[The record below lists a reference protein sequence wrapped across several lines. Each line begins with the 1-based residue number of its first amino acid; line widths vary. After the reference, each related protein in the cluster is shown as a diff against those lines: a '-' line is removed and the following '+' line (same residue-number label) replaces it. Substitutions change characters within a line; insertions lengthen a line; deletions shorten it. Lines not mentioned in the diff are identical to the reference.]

1 MLTSRGWWFL
11 IACLVLL
18 FAGLLA
24 PMGARNGWLLV
35 PRSFQTQQSIGLVG
49 LTVSLWFGGQ
59 WLSYCLRTGRL
70 RRHLLVR
77 LDVFDDRGLVDT
89 LWAGRTFTVR
99 LEITLDQ
106 RLSLPHVA
114 VEERVP
120 YGAEL
125 RHGRVRYDGPFT
137 AGESLVLEYTMRC
150 TTIGA
155 VRFEGFQIEV
165 ADLQG
170 FFYQRNFV
178 RTPVV
183 YRVLPPLVDARGQVS
198 ASKRQNLLPPPGQH
212 HHRRPGSGS
221 ELLDLRDYLPG
232 DPPKTIAWKV
242 SARRD
247 RLITKEFESEVP
259 VRCTLFVD
267 TSDSV
272 RLGPPGQNA
281 LAGLIQIATAVA
293 QAATGSRDLVGVCL
307 FNETDAD
314 YIRPA
319 RGPRH
324 LVGLLNRLADAAV
337 LSPSAGSAPP
347 DAMIPIAHAFASE
360 VYPELMSRDVNRV
373 PMFMDWL
380 APQPAYTRPRPSWL
394 DRLYGL
400 LPFWLPLY
408 LVLGFAV
415 VVIGWLWVNAVLTEL
430 FEKIGSIRLI
440 LVLAIGTGALLALGF
455 LRLPRHFFFPERRRL
470 ARQRKPLAAILSVR
484 YGLGPGGLELLLAND
499 ELFSRQVQRFLA
511 EHHVPYP
518 VPLYDRDGQ
527 YRFASIAKIEVLAK
541 MLTRAVGKG
550 HDNELYV
557 LLVDLLELS
566 DSLAVLLRAVK
577 VALARHHRVMVI
589 CPWPPGM
596 AVPGKDEL
604 PEDHVVAGVEK
615 SAESDLLSVL
625 TRTTARRYQQAFQHL
640 RWTFG
645 RLKVPVI
652 CAQPTESPRLIL
664 ERLDLLR
671 MLGKSR

>member
-1 MLTSRGWWFL
+1 
-11 IACLVLL
+11 
-18 FAGLLA
+18 
-24 PMGARNGWLLV
+24 LV
-35 PRSFQTQQSIGLVG
+35 PPSFQRQQSIGIIG
-49 LTVSLWFGGQ
+49 LTVGLWFAGQ
-59 WLSYCLRTGRL
+59 WLSFCFRTVRL

-77 LDVFDDRGLVDT
+77 LEVFDDRGLVDT

-106 RLSLPHVA
+106 HLSLPHVA
-114 VEERVP
+114 VAERVP
-120 YGAEL
+120 FGAEL
-125 RHGRVRYDGPFT
+125 RHGRIRYDGPLA
-137 AGESLVLEYTMRC
+137 AGESLVLEYSMRC
-150 TTIGA
+150 MTIGG

-170 FFYQRNFV
+170 FFYERRFV

-198 ASKRQNLLPPPGQH
+198 SKKRQNLLPPPGQH

-324 LVGLLNRLADAAV
+324 LVQVLNRLADAAV
-337 LSPSAGSAPP
+337 LAPSAGSAPP
-347 DAMIPIAHAFASE
+347 DAMIPIAHTFASE
-360 VYPELMSRDVNRV
+360 VYPELMTREVNRV
-373 PMFMDWL
+373 PLFMDWL
-380 APQPAYTRPRPSWL
+380 APQPAYTRPRPGWL
-394 DRLYGL
+394 DQVYGL
-400 LPFWLPLY
+400 LPLLLPLY
-408 LVLGFAV
+408 LVLGFAA
-415 VVIGWLWVNAVLTEL
+415 VVICWLWVNAFLTDL
-430 FEKIGSIRLI
+430 FQTIQSIPLV
-440 LVLAIGTGALLALGF
+440 LVLAIGTGVVLALSY
-455 LRLPRHFFFPERRRL
+455 LRLPRYFFFPERRRL
-470 ARQRKPLAAILSVR
+470 ARQRKPLAALLSMR
-484 YGLGPGGLELLLAND
+484 HGLGPGGLELLLADD

-518 VPLYDRDGQ
+518 VPLYDRQGQ
-527 YRFASIAKIEVLAK
+527 YRFASVAKIEVLAK

-566 DSLAVLLRAVK
+566 DSLGVLLRAVK

-596 AVPGKDEL
+596 AQPGKDGL
-604 PEDHVVAGVEK
+604 PEENIVLDVHKG
-615 SAESDLLSVL
+615 AEADLLSVL
-625 TRTTARRYQQAFQHL
+625 TQTTTRRYQQAFQQL

>member
-1 MLTSRGWWFL
+1 LAPFGART
-11 IACLVLL
+11 
-18 FAGLLA
+18 GLLV
-24 PMGARNGWLLV
+24 V
-35 PRSFQTQQSIGLVG
+35 PRTFQTQQSIGLIG
-49 LTVSLWFGGQ
+49 LTLGLWFAGQ
-59 WLSYCLRTGRL
+59 WLSYCFRTAGL
-70 RRHLLVR
+70 RRHLLVH
-77 LDVFDDRGLVDT
+77 LEVFDERGLVDT

-106 RLSLPHVA
+106 RLSLPHA
-114 VEERVP
+114 AIEKRVP
-120 YGAEL
+120 FGAEL
-125 RHGRVRYDGPFT
+125 RHGRVRYDGPLL
-137 AGESLVLEYTMRC
+137 AGESLVLEYSMRC
-150 TTIGA
+150 ATIGD

-165 ADLQG
+165 TDLQG
-170 FFYQRNFV
+170 FFYERSFV

-198 ASKRQNLLPPPGQH
+198 TSKRQNLLPPPGQH

-307 FNETDAD
+307 FNEADAE

-324 LVGLLNRLADAAV
+324 LVQVLNRLADAAV

-347 DAMIPIAHAFASE
+347 DAMIPIAYTFASE
-360 VYPELMSRDVNRV
+360 VYPELMNREVNRV
-373 PMFMDWL
+373 PLFMDWL
-380 APQPAYTRPRPSWL
+380 APQPAYTRRRPGWL

-400 LPFWLPLY
+400 LPLWLPLY
-408 LVLGFAV
+408 LVLGFAAV
-415 VVIGWLWVNAVLTEL
+415 VVCWLWVNELINWFLTEH
-430 FEKIGSIRLI
+430 FETMPPMP
-440 LVLAIGTGALLALGF
+440 LVLVVIVGTGAVLGLSF
-455 LRLPRHFFFPERRRL
+455 LRLPRYLFFPERRRL
-470 ARQRKPLAAILSVR
+470 ARQRKPLAALLSVR

-499 ELFSRQVQRFLA
+499 ELFSRHVQRFLA

-518 VPLYDRDGQ
+518 VPLYDRQGQ
-527 YRFASIAKIEVLAK
+527 YRFASVAKIQVLAR

-566 DSLAVLLRAVK
+566 DSLGVLLRAVK

-596 AVPGKDEL
+596 ALPGKDG
-604 PEDHVVAGVEK
+604 PAEDDIVVDVQK
-615 SAESDLLSVL
+615 SAEEDLLSVL
-625 TRTTARRYQQAFQHL
+625 TQTTTRRYQQAFQQL

-652 CAQPTESPRLIL
+652 CAQPTESPRLVL